1 MNQAILAQARRF
13 YHHVVNGG
21 QLRPE
26 DVSYMVSALEEAYD
40 NILTDKEQALFEKLK
55 KIWIHSSP
63 EKSGAY
69 FICGEAGEK
78 DGMGLP
84 DGILVCPTYG
94 LDGVAYYKKEKDYS
108 APEW

>member
-1 MNQAILAQARRF
+1 MNPGKLAQARRF
-13 YHHVVNGG
+13 FHHVCNGG
-21 QLRPE
+21 QLTPE

-40 NILTDKEQALFEKLK
+40 NIVISEKEHKQFEALK

-78 DGMGLP
+78 DGMALLT
-84 DGILVCPTYG
+84 IKKTKIIHH
-94 LDGVAYYKKEKDYS
+94 LDGK
-108 APEW
+108 